1 VAADTTSLH
10 LRLPKA
16 LYKKLRRQARFNNV
30 SLNTEIVNQL
40 EGSDVAIAKR
50 MAEALRPALDSVIE
64 EAIQRATGERQHSQ
78 AELELGMILEA
89 HAPRTEAE
97 LKRVLREADA
107 SGDRAAL
114 IVQKFREIRHDA
126 DLAWIWEKP
135 EKK

>member
-40 EGSDVAIAKR
+40 EGSDVALAKR
-50 MAEALRPALDSVIE
+50 MAEALRPALDSVIG

-78 AELELGMILEA
+78 AKLELGMILEA

-97 LKRVLREADA
+97 LKRVLRADT
-107 SGDRAAL
+107 SGDQAAL

-126 DLAWIWEKP
+126 DFAWIWEKP